1 MKRPPIVNPDT
12 LEIINELAATMAE
25 EVIGELVADTPRLVE
40 RLSDKIP
47 GWDALSDEDQEALAD
62 ALGDAI
68 RI

>member
-1 MKRPPIVNPDT
+1 MKRRDVVTADAM
-12 LEIINELAATMAE
+12 EIINELASVMAE
-25 EVIGELVADTPRLVE
+25 EVIGELVADTPRLAE